1 MPKDKPLK
9 TKRDQQEQRPVV
21 APQDVPESSDPG
33 GLLQISSL
41 AELPVRGRIVH
52 RGYVESMTILPPQQA
67 PAFIVTIV
75 DRPAPPGGRRST
87 VPHLHLVFV
96 GQRRVPGVLAGSRL
110 HYEGMVATIDSVP
123 TIFNPRYEILPER
136 TAEK

>member
-9 TKRDQQEQRPVV
+9 TKRGQKPPVV
-21 APQDVPESSDPG
+21 ALQGVPEASDG
-33 GLLQISSL
+33 TGLLRISSL
-41 AELPVRGRIVH
+41 AQLPARGRIAH

-75 DRPAPPGGRRST
+75 DQQAPPGGRRGA
-87 VPHLHLVFV
+87 VPHLHLIFM
-96 GQRRVPGVLAGSRL
+96 GQRRVPGLVAGSRL

-136 TAEK
+136 TTAK

>member
-9 TKRDQQEQRPVV
+9 TKRGQQQQQPVW
-21 APQDVPESSDPG
+21 ALQGVPETSDPS
-33 GLLQISSL
+33 GLLRISSL
-41 AELPVRGRIVH
+41 AELPVRGRIAH

-75 DRPAPPGGRRST
+75 DRPAPPGGRRSA
-87 VPHLHLVFV
+87 VPHLHLIFV
-96 GQRRVPGVLAGSRL
+96 GQRRVPGVVAGSRL

-136 TAEK
+136 AAEK